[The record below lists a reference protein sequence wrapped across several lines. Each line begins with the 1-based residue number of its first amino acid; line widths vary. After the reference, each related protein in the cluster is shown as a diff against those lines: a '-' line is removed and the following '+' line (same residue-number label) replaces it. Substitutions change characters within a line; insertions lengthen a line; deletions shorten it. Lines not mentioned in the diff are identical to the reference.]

1 MLPCYEPFSLNQLI
15 DQFTDAHG
23 QVQALAGKS
32 FVVGKSPVMGHGAN
46 NMLVLNPLESA
57 GGAAAK
63 GAAATGTI
71 WAGTRS

>member
-32 FVVGKSPVMGHGAN
+32 FVVGKSP
-46 NMLVLNPLESA
+46 
-57 GGAAAK
+57 
-63 GAAATGTI
+63 
-71 WAGTRS
+71 